1 MKRPLTLLIALV
13 LLLALG
19 AWMTMFQVRYDENAV
34 LATFEAASQE
44 NLIEEPGLYW
54 KAPWPIQRV
63 YKQPTTLQIFE
74 DQLQELQTADKYAVV
89 VKLMV
94 TWRIE
99 DPYAF
104 YKAVNSSV
112 ARAEDQLKPLLRDLT
127 AIPSEYRFDQLVNAD
142 ASKVALPE
150 IERRLTE
157 AMRDRVATLRPSPG
171 IAIEQV
177 GIVRTLLPEA
187 TTQKVGERMIAVQ
200 EAAAQRVRSEGE
212 SAAASIRSTADSV
225 RQRVLAFAERRAQAI
240 RAEGD
245 REAAEVLP
253 VFNQAPDLAIFLRQ
267 LAANRKIW
275 SGRDSTF
282 VFDAKTIAPINV
294 LNEQPPVGVVPT
306 GDDAAATTDEAATTD
321 AAKGGA

>member
-1 MKRPLTLLIALV
+1 MKRPLTLLIALL

-34 LATFEAASQE
+34 LATFEAADQE
-44 NLIEEPGLYW
+44 DLIEEPGLYW

-63 YKQPTTLQIFE
+63 YKQPTKLQIFE
-74 DQLQELQTADKYAVV
+74 DQLQELQTSDKYAVV

-99 DPYAF
+99 DPYLF

-112 ARAEDQLKPLLRDLT
+112 PEAEKDLKPLLRDLT
-127 AIPSEYRFDQLVNAD
+127 AIISQYRFDQLVNANAD
-142 ASKVALPE
+142 EVALGE
-150 IERRLTE
+150 IELKLTR
-157 AMRDRVATLRPSPG
+157 AMQERVQSLRPPRG
-171 IAIEQV
+171 IVIEQV

-187 TTQKVGERMIAVQ
+187 TTQKVGARMIAVQ

-267 LAANRKIW
+267 LAASRKIW

-282 VFDAKTIAPINV
+282 VMDAEALSPVNV
-294 LNEQPPVGVVPT
+294 LSEEPQMMGETP
-306 GDDAAATTDEAATTD
+306 AATEGR
-321 AAKGGA
+321 GGQ